1 MSEQK
6 ETIAIIGTGNFGIA
20 LGKRLHHYGFNVIY
34 GSRNPNLAYLRE
46 CFNEITNELN
56 DRVKVTTIEDAV
68 IRSDRVVFLAV
79 KETNHASIAQLLN
92 KLNLKSKAKILV
104 ELSNPW
110 QLDKSMISN
119 AEKLSAM
126 LKTNSSIE
134 IVKAFNSVSAY
145 SMESTSFSEQKQT
158 IETIPLASDSTEA
171 KEHLK
176 KLCNQI
182 GYQAYDAGS
191 LRAAS
196 FKLEQIN
203 GETFAGWLVPSIITL
218 LFVAFN
224 FVWIFFWYFWFPKK
238 PQTFDAYLASFTLM
252 AHLNKVLGFS
262 AIHLLAFVY
271 LPSVLAGVY
280 QLWHG
285 TKYKRFPAYLD
296 QWLKMRKQL
305 GLLTFLV
312 ATLHM
317 MLSVFIATPAYL
329 DTWYRPM
336 TDPSKPVTM
345 MTWNGELSILT
356 GVVAYVL
363 MALVALTSVNSIA
376 ASLNWS
382 EWRFVQTNI
391 GLACLGVSLLHDAI
405 MYSRIIIERDLHHY
419 DQLYI
424 VTRVKM
430 IALFVPFVVAV
441 LRFLFG
447 YFGPISGRIQ
457 KIRDGNELVATNK
470 KEQ

>member
-1 MSEQK
+1 MSQPK

-20 LGKRLHHYGFNVIY
+20 LGKRLHHFGFNVIY
-34 GSRNPNLAYLRE
+34 GSRNPNLNYVKE
-46 CFNEITNELN
+46 CFVEEQAKEIG
-56 DRVKVTTIEDAV
+56 DRVSVTSIENAV
-68 IRSDRVVFLAV
+68 TRSDGVVFLAV
-79 KETNHASIAQLLN
+79 KDENHSFVSDILN
-92 KLNLKSKAKILV
+92 KLTLNLKRKRLIDP
-104 ELSNPW
+104 SNPW

-119 AEKLSAM
+119 AEMLSAM
-126 LKTNSSIE
+126 VKNPMID
-134 IVKAFNSVSAY
+134 IVKGFNALSAY
-145 SMESTSFSEQKQT
+145 SMEEESEQKQT
-158 IETIPLASDSTEA
+158 VALAGDSDEA
-171 KEHLK
+171 KEQLT
-176 KLCNQI
+176 KLCNRI
-182 GYQAYDAGS
+182 GFQAYDAGS
-191 LRAAS
+191 LRGGS
-196 FKLEQIN
+196 YRVEQAN

-218 LFVAFN
+218 LFVTFN
-224 FVWIFFWYFWFPKK
+224 FVWIFFWYFCFPKK
-238 PQTFDAYLASFTLM
+238 PQSFDAYLKSFTLM

-262 AIHLLAFVY
+262 AIHLLSFVY
-271 LPSVLAGVY
+271 LPSVVAGVY

-285 TKYKRFPAYLD
+285 TKYQRFPAYLNA
-296 QWLKMRKQL
+296 WLRMRKQL

-317 MLSVFIATPAYL
+317 LLSVFIATPAYL

-336 TDPSKPVTM
+336 TGNGQSITM
-345 MTWNGELSILT
+345 MTWNGELSIIT

-391 GLACLGVSLLHDAI
+391 GLACLGISLLHDAI

-430 IALFVPFVVAV
+430 IALFVPFIV
-441 LRFLFG
+441 
-447 YFGPISGRIQ
+447 FGPISTRIQ
-457 KIRDGNELVATNK
+457 KIIDGQIVSTLK